1 MAKRIPIRY
10 LPLIVVALAFLLLLA
25 NIIAFNAL
33 PVPKRMSDGLELGYG
48 VRDAQFRRSAEALL
62 HNPIV
67 AGNSAELLTDGEAI
81 YSAMLD
87 EIARAQQ
94 SVTFETYEF
103 FGDRAAG
110 AMARALAEAA
120 ERGVEVRA
128 LIDFIGSSRAS
139 EETFELMKEAGVKVE
154 RYRGPAWYKLNEIN
168 YRTHR
173 KLLVIDGHTGFI
185 GGANIADPWLPGGED
200 APYRDHHFRLRGP
213 IVANLQGTFAEN
225 WLNASGVLIEGETFF
240 PALQAHGELE
250 MQVIKSAPQEGRKRV
265 RGTLLYA
272 LAAAREEFTASTA
285 YFYPDVAFL
294 EALKLAVDRGVRV
307 RILMPG
313 GSMDK
318 GFVRHAS
325 INRWRDILEAGV
337 ELYEYQPSM
346 YHAKLIVVD
355 DYWTTF
361 GSTNL
366 DNRSFRINDE
376 ANVAVWD
383 QDFSVFIREVIEH
396 DLLQAERF
404 TLEDWE
410 NRPWNKRLIGWAASL
425 FGAHY

>member
-1 MAKRIPIRY
+1 
-10 LPLIVVALAFLLLLA
+10 V
-25 NIIAFNAL
+25 AFNAL
-33 PVPKRMSDGLELGYG
+33 PLPKRMSVELELDYG
-48 VRDAQFRRSAEALL
+48 VRDPQFRQSLHGLL

-67 AGNSAELLTDGEAI
+67 DGNSAELLTDGEAI
-81 YSAMLD
+81 FGAMLD
-87 EIARAQQ
+87 DIAQAEH

-103 FGDRAAG
+103 FGERAAG
-110 AMARALAEAA
+110 AMAGALADAA
-120 ERGVEVRA
+120 RRGVRVHA
-128 LIDFIGSSRAS
+128 LIDFIGSTRAS
-139 EETFELMKEAGVKVE
+139 ESKFELMEEAGVRVE
-154 RYRGPAWYKLNEIN
+154 RYRGPVWYKLNQIN

-173 KLLVIDGHTGFI
+173 KLLVVDGQTGFI
-185 GGANIADPWLPGGED
+185 GGANIADPWLPGGD
-200 APYRDHHFRLRGP
+200 DLPYRDHHFRLRGP

-225 WLNASGVLIEGETFF
+225 WLNASGALIEGEAYF
-240 PALQAHGELE
+240 PTLHEQGDLA
-250 MQVIKSAPQEGRKRV
+250 MQVVKSAPQEGRKRV
-265 RGTLLYA
+265 RGTILYA

-285 YFYPDVAFL
+285 YFYPDVEFL
-294 EALKLAVDRGVRV
+294 KALELAVQRGVRV

-318 GFVRHAS
+318 GYVRHAS
-325 INRWRDILEAGV
+325 INRWREILEAGV

-346 YHAKLIVVD
+346 YHAKLITVD

-383 QDFSVFIREVIEH
+383 EDFARYVRGVIEH
-396 DLLQAERF
+396 DLEQAERF
-404 TLEDWE
+404 TLSDWE
-410 NRPWNKRLIGWAASL
+410 DRPMRKRIIGHISSV

>member
-1 MAKRIPIRY
+1 MYKRIPARY
-10 LPLIVVALAFLLLLA
+10 VPWILLLCAVALIIG

-33 PVPKRMSDGLELGYG
+33 PVPKRMSDGLELDYG
-48 VRDAQFRRSAEALL
+48 VRDPQFRQTLKGLL

-67 AGNSAELLTDGEAI
+67 PGNDAEVLTDGEAI
-81 YSAMLD
+81 FAAMVEAID
-87 EIARAQQ
+87 EAEH

-103 FGDRAAG
+103 FGERAAG
-110 AMARALAEAA
+110 ALAEALSRA
-120 ERGVEVRA
+120 AGRGVEVRA
-128 LIDFIGSSRAS
+128 LVDFIGSTRAS
-139 EETFELMKEAGVKVE
+139 QSKFDLMEEAGVKLE
-154 RYRGPAWYKLNEIN
+154 RYRAPKWYKLDSIN

-173 KLLVIDGHTGFI
+173 KILVVDGRVGFI
-185 GGANIADPWLPGGED
+185 GGANIADPWLADGDGPG
-200 APYRDHHFRLRGP
+200 YRDHHFRLRGP
-213 IVANLQGTFAEN
+213 IVAGLQGTFAEN
-225 WLNASGVLIEGETFF
+225 WLNASGVLLEGDRFFPSLEPEGE
-240 PALQAHGELE
+240 LS
-250 MQVIKSAPQEGRKRV
+250 MQVVKSAPHEGRKRV

-272 LAAAREEFTASTA
+272 LAAAQEEFTASTA

-346 YHAKLIVVD
+346 YHAKLISVD
-355 DYWTTF
+355 DYWSTF

-376 ANVAVWD
+376 ANVAVWGEP
-383 QDFSVFIREVIEH
+383 FAVFIRELVEQ
-396 DLLQAERF
+396 DLQQAERF
-404 TLEDWE
+404 TLQDWE
-410 NRPWNKRLIGWAASL
+410 DRPMNKRLLGWVAGL